1 MENVD
6 ILTNGAGGAEEE
18 QRVSG
23 EDLFQAYQDGKS
35 FEELKEMFAARGEEP
50 EEEAGNPS
58 TVFDGPPPLTQ
69 GRLGEEAE
77 TADEEAEPAETTGSE
92 ELKTEEGS
100 GKPFRVYQTREDFQK
115 HFDHEWGKR
124 HGETMRKMSEQ
135 ERQIEETSGLLAEVL
150 GVPKEKAL
158 EELRSRRYAMEAQQN
173 GYENPEQYAA
183 LKKAEN
189 QIAEMR
195 QAERQRQIDEQ
206 IADIRR
212 QGSLLSSKVSGFD
225 LDKAMENEAFRQT
238 VFSLQKA
245 GAQDS
250 VEKAFRAVF
259 FEEFMKQ
266 SKAPEKPVVSRP
278 REGAAAPKTKTA
290 VKPVNVAG
298 MNSSD
303 IRELE
308 KRILRGETVTF

>member
-1 MENVD
+1 MFAGTTENESQTTPQSAT
-6 ILTNGAGGAEEE
+6 LTAPLACPRGYTQGSQEIAAEGVEEE
-18 QRVSG
+18 
-23 EDLFQAYQDGKS
+23 LP
-35 FEELKEMFAARGEEP
+35 EP
-50 EEEAGNPS
+50 ESG
-58 TVFDGPPPLTQ
+58 D
-69 GRLGEEAE
+69 
-77 TADEEAEPAETTGSE
+77 DSE
-92 ELKTEEGS
+92 ESEETIAGKEPD
-100 GKPFRVYQTREDFQK
+100 KPFRVYQTREDFQK

-135 ERQIEETSGLLAEVL
+135 ERQIDETSGLLAEVL
-150 GVPKEKAL
+150 GVPKEQAL
-158 EELRSRRYAMEAQQN
+158 EELRARRYAMEAQQN

-195 QAERQRQIDEQ
+195 QAERQRQVDEQ

-212 QGSLLSSKVSGFD
+212 QGALLSSKVSGFD

-259 FEEFMKQ
+259 FEEFLKQ
-266 SKAPEKPVVSRP
+266 SEAPKKETVHRP

-290 VKPVNVAG
+290 VRPANVAG
-298 MNSSD
+298 MSSSD
-303 IRELE
+303 IKDLE